1 MDNLKI
7 AFLSSFRFEEHSI
20 RGAVLVTDADTKPV
34 EFRIT
39 DPVRPTAF
47 QRTLYGEIL
56 DEHILVEL
64 IGVPLLREL
73 KEIPKFV
80 LVKDGIFLGVNTKQK
95 IPVIQLLNETAREG
109 KNVETAELGSSK
121 FTPIRIAIS
130 KSLETQLTDIKTQ
143 LTQVYEYRDLLEP
156 FKRLEVACQQVNN

>member
-7 AFLSSFRFEEHSI
+7 AFLSSSRFEDNSI
-20 RGAVLVTDADTKPV
+20 RGAILVTDTDTKPV

-73 KEIPKFV
+73 QEKPNFV
-80 LVKDGIFLGVNTKQK
+80 LVQDEIFLGVNTKQE
-95 IPVIQLLNETAREG
+95 IPVIQLLNETDRQG
-109 KNVETAELGSSK
+109 KNVVTAQLPSSK
-121 FTPIRIAIS
+121 FTPIRIAIL
-130 KSLETQLTDIKTQ
+130 KSLESRLTNINTQLNQ
-143 LTQVYEYRDLLEP
+143 LYEYRDLLEP
-156 FKRLEVACQQVNN
+156 FKRLEVAGQQVKK

>member
-7 AFLSSFRFEEHSI
+7 AFLSSSRFEDNSI
-20 RGAVLVTDADTKPV
+20 RGAILVTDTDTKPV

-39 DPVRPTAF
+39 DPVRPTGF

-73 KEIPKFV
+73 KEKPDFV
-80 LVKDGIFLGVNTKQK
+80 LVKDEIFLGVNTQQK
-95 IPVIQLLNETAREG
+95 IPVIQLLNEIGREG
-109 KNVETAELGSSK
+109 KNVETAQLPSSK
-121 FTPIRIAIS
+121 FTPIRIAIL
-130 KSLETQLTDIKTQ
+130 KSLGTQLTDIKTQ
-143 LTQVYEYRDLLEP
+143 LTQLYEHRDLLEP